1 MGCTVTTNDLSK
13 LRIDRP
19 VREAPGPT
27 RAGAARKSLK
37 TLGLLIVIG
46 MGILVYS
53 KLRSSGMESEIG
65 TVGHIFPSQALTLLN
80 ATGYVVPQTKA
91 DVASK
96 ATGRLEKLD
105 VEEGSYVKKDQIIA
119 QLENRDL
126 AASLSQAAAN
136 VRVAK
141 TDLLKAEAEL
151 KESTLALNRARTL
164 VQKKFVSQEL
174 YDAEVARHEKAVAAV
189 GSAKSAIA
197 AAEAAYSGAQ
207 VALDYT
213 FIRAPFD
220 GVILS
225 KNADIGDILAPFSS
239 TMLSK
244 GTVVSMADMNT
255 LEVEVDVAE
264 SNLSQV
270 RVGQP
275 CEIHL
280 DALPD
285 ERFRCQVDRIVPTV
299 DRTKATV
306 LVKVRFV
313 DKDERILPD
322 MSAKVA
328 FLSRELAPDQRK
340 AVPGVPAAA
349 IVTRG
354 AERVAYVLHG
364 NRVSEVRVETGERMG
379 DWVVVK
385 EGLNTGDRVV
395 LHPSEN
401 LKDGAEVRIRE
412 AEKS

>member
-1 MGCTVTTNDLSK
+1 MLIAIAV
-13 LRIDRP
+13 
-19 VREAPGPT
+19 
-27 RAGAARKSLK
+27 GA
-37 TLGLLIVIG
+37 
-46 MGILVYS
+46 LVYS
-53 KLRSSGMESEIG
+53 KLRSAGIETEVA
-65 TVGHIFPSQALTLLN
+65 TVSKVFPSQAFTLLN

-96 ATGRLEKLD
+96 ATGQLEKLD

-126 AASLSQAAAN
+126 MASLNQAAAN
-136 VRVAK
+136 VAVAR

-164 VQKKFVSQEL
+164 VQKKFVSQEI

-189 GSAKSAIA
+189 ESAKSAIA
-197 AAEAAYSGAQ
+197 AADAAYQGAR
-207 VALDYT
+207 VSLDYT

-220 GVILS
+220 GIILS

-264 SNLSQV
+264 SNLNQV

-275 CEIHL
+275 CEIQL
-280 DALPD
+280 DAFPD
-285 ERFRCQVDRIVPTV
+285 DRFRCSVDRIVPTV

-306 LVKVRFV
+306 LVKVRFI

-328 FLSRELAPDQRK
+328 FLSRELAADQRK
-340 AVPGVPAAA
+340 PISGVPPAA

-354 AERVAYVLHG
+354 PDSVAFVLDG
-364 NRVSEVRVETGERMG
+364 NRVKEVPVDTGERIG
-379 DWVVVK
+379 EWVVVK
-385 EGLNTGDRVV
+385 NGLKAGDRVV
-395 LHPSEN
+395 LSPSEKI
-401 LKDGAEVRIRE
+401 KDGTEIRVRE
-412 AEKS
+412 AERS

>member
-1 MGCTVTTNDLSK
+1 M
-13 LRIDRP
+13 
-19 VREAPGPT
+19 VRRRLAILAVLAVSG
-27 RAGAARKSLK
+27 
-37 TLGLLIVIG
+37 LGV
-46 MGILVYS
+46 LVYS
-53 KLRSSGMESEIG
+53 QLRGAVIESKVG
-65 TVGHIFPSQALTLLN
+65 TVSNIFPSQSFTLLN

-96 ATGRLEKLD
+96 ATGRLERLD
-105 VEEGSYVKKDQIIA
+105 VEEGSFVKKGQIIA

-126 AASLSQAAAN
+126 LANVNQAAAN
-136 VRVAK
+136 VAVAK

-164 VQKKFVSQEL
+164 LQKKFVSQEL
-174 YDAEVARHEKAVAAV
+174 YDAAVARHKKAVAAV
-189 GSAKSAIA
+189 ESAKSAIA
-197 AAEAAYSGAQ
+197 AAEAAYQGAR
-207 VALDYT
+207 VSLDYT

-220 GVILS
+220 GIILS

-239 TMLSK
+239 TTLSK

-264 SNLSQV
+264 SNLNQV

-275 CEIHL
+275 CEVQL
-280 DALPD
+280 DAFPD
-285 ERFRCQVDRIVPTV
+285 DRFRCSVDRIVPTV

-306 LVKVRFV
+306 LVKVRFI

-340 AVPGVPAAA
+340 PVSAVPPEA

-354 AERVAYVLHG
+354 ASSVAFVLHG
-364 NRVSEVRVETGERMG
+364 NRVEAVTVETGERIG
-379 DWVVVK
+379 DRVVVK
-385 EGLNTGDRVV
+385 SGLKAGDRVV
-395 LHPSEN
+395 LSPSED
-401 LKDGAEVRIRE
+401 LQDGAEVRIRE
-412 AEKS
+412 AESS

>member
-1 MGCTVTTNDLSK
+1 M
-13 LRIDRP
+13 
-19 VREAPGPT
+19 
-27 RAGAARKSLK
+27 
-37 TLGLLIVIG
+37 LIMIG
-46 MGILVYS
+46 VGILIYS
-53 KLRSSGMESEIG
+53 RLRGAGIESEVA
-65 TVGHIFPSQALTLLN
+65 TVSNIFPSQAFTLLN

-105 VEEGSYVKKDQIIA
+105 VEEGSYVKKNQIIA

-126 AASLSQAAAN
+126 VASLNQAAAN
-136 VRVAK
+136 VAVAK

-174 YDAEVARHEKAVAAV
+174 YDAEIARHEKAVAAV
-189 GSAKSAIA
+189 ASAKSAIT
-197 AAEAAYSGAQ
+197 AAEAAYQGAQ

-264 SNLSQV
+264 SNLNQV
-270 RVGQP
+270 RIGQP
-275 CEIHL
+275 CEIQL

-285 ERFRCQVDRIVPTV
+285 DRFRCLVDRIVPTV

-306 LVKVRFV
+306 LVKVRFI

-340 AVPGVPAAA
+340 AVPGAPAAA

-354 AERVAYVLHG
+354 AERVAFVLNG
-364 NRVSEVRVETGERMG
+364 NRAKEVPVDTGERMG

-385 EGLNTGDRVV
+385 NGLKTGDRVV
-395 LHPSEN
+395 LNPPERI
-401 LKDGAEVRIRE
+401 KDGAEVRIRE

>member
-1 MGCTVTTNDLSK
+1 VLA
-13 LRIDRP
+13 
-19 VREAPGPT
+19 V
-27 RAGAARKSLK
+27 
-37 TLGLLIVIG
+37 LITIAV
-46 MGILVYS
+46 GILIYS
-53 KLRSSGMESEIG
+53 KLRGTGIESEVA
-65 TVGHIFPSQALTLLN
+65 TVSNIFPSQAFTLLN

-96 ATGRLEKLD
+96 ATGRLEKLL

-126 AASLSQAAAN
+126 VASLNQAAAN
-136 VRVAK
+136 VAVAK

-151 KESTLALNRARTL
+151 KESTLALNRAHTL

-189 GSAKSAIA
+189 ASAKSAIA
-197 AAEAAYSGAQ
+197 AAEAAYQGAQ

-244 GTVVSMADMNT
+244 GTVVSMADMDT

-264 SNLSQV
+264 SNLNQV
-270 RVGQP
+270 RAGQP
-275 CEIHL
+275 CEVHL

-285 ERFRCQVDRIVPTV
+285 DRFRCLVDRIVPTV

-328 FLSRELAPDQRK
+328 FLSRELAPEQRK

-349 IVTRG
+349 IVMRG
-354 AERVAYVLHG
+354 AESVAFVLDG
-364 NRVSEVRVETGERMG
+364 NRAKEVPVDTGERMG

-385 EGLNTGDRVV
+385 NGLKTGDRVV
-395 LHPSEN
+395 LNPSE
-401 LKDGAEVRIRE
+401 KIRDGAEVRVRE